1 MRGDGVALADRRHHS
16 RVQTNLYTETIW
28 GHTNT
33 NTHTSY
39 VHTHTM
45 TTCLPSRLA
54 GVSGGIIGEIQLRVP
69 LEHYNPLLSE
79 DILYQWSCITTNNA
93 LPGKMPVSLI
103 AINHACACSCF
114 CYASDT
120 ATHHSTYRGAVSSL

>member
-1 MRGDGVALADRRHHS
+1 MLTR
-16 RVQTNLYTETIW
+16 YTLTKQGAEFI
-28 GHTNT
+28 N
-33 NTHTSY
+33 S
-39 VHTHTM
+39 
-45 TTCLPSRLA
+45 
-54 GVSGGIIGEIQLRVP
+54 VSVVGIIQLRVP
-69 LEHYNPLLSE
+69 LEHYKTLLSE

-120 ATHHSTYRGAVSSL
+120 ATHHSTYRGAVSSLMGLDSASS